1 MDLANPCCS
10 SCHLI
15 THLMSSTQALKVM
28 LKSATSDRPKI
39 TRKPDHSGYD
49 TPLGFM
55 PPVTTVLSATSPP
68 ESKAALEAWK
78 RRTPVEY
85 QKLGAMRGT
94 WVHSACEH
102 YHETGEW
109 KTHLAHGGYLDSMKP
124 WIEANIVESV
134 LMEAPIYH
142 PLGFSGTFDNLCFC
156 AEWPE
161 LTLLDYKTSKRSKI
175 ANPSY
180 LTNYFH
186 QLGAYSLGLQHS
198 YDIKPEKGVLCI
210 GRPTGSA
217 EIVVIEED
225 DLRRYEQNF
234 LRRLDLFHE
243 QLSQAALAA

>member
-15 THLMSSTQALKVM
+15 THLMPSTQALKVM
-28 LKSATSDRPKI
+28 LKSGTTDQPKI
-39 TRKPDHSGYD
+39 VRKPDHSGYQ
-49 TPLGFM
+49 TPLGLM
-55 PPVTTVLSATSPP
+55 PPVTSILSATSPP
-68 ESKAALEAWK
+68 DSKAALEAWK

-142 PLGFSGTFDNLCFC
+142 EKGFSGTFDNLCFC
-156 AEWPE
+156 SEWPE
-161 LTLLDYKTSKRSKI
+161 LTLLDYKTSKRSKMGQ
-175 ANPSY
+175 PTY
-180 LTNYFH
+180 LDNYWD
-186 QLGAYSLGLQHS
+186 QLGAYSLGLQYT

-210 GRPTGSA
+210 GRPTGRA
-217 EIVVIEED
+217 EIFEIDRTELD
-225 DLRRYEQNF
+225 RREQKF
-234 LRRLDLFHE
+234 LRRLDLFNE
-243 QLSQAALAA
+243 QLSQAAMAA

>member
-1 MDLANPCCS
+1 MP
-10 SCHLI
+10 
-15 THLMSSTQALKVM
+15 STQALKVM
-28 LKSATSDRPKI
+28 LKGGTCDQPKI

-49 TPLGFM
+49 TPLGLM

-109 KTHLAHGGYLDSMKP
+109 KSHLAHGGYLDSMKP

-243 QLSQAALAA
+243 QLSQAAIAA